1 MTPYPERLNR
11 FRVELE
17 KAVALDLDRSR
28 RRSRIVRPIAAALTL
43 AAVIGV
49 VGSIVLSGGGHRSS
63 SARRPHWPRRVVNP
77 STWS

>member
-28 RRSRIVRPIAAALTL
+28 RRSRIVRPIAAAVT
-43 AAVIGV
+43 AVEDDSV
-49 VGSIVLSGGGHRSS
+49 DSTVEVNWADCSSGNLFKR
-63 SARRPHWPRRVVNP
+63 
-77 STWS
+77 